1 MKLKHL
7 ESAISQVQDFQHPKW
22 QLEQYKTSSHL
33 AACMLMNANDQY
45 EDIEDCDVLDLGCGT
60 GMLMITANIL
70 GASTVTGV
78 DIDSDALGICSE
90 NLSNQSII
98 DYDLILANLSPSPFY
113 SSTGSSSKR
122 NRLNEN
128 LRQPKENH
136 LPNLPLKSKKY
147 DTVVMNPPFGTKNNG
162 IDVQFLE
169 AAIQCSSRAVY
180 SLHKS
185 STRDYLLTY
194 LNNKPE
200 VSASV
205 IAELKFDLPN
215 TYKIHRKASVD
226 IAVDLIRLELDD
238 SH

>member
-7 ESAISQVQDFQHPKW
+7 ESALSQVQDFQHPKW

-90 NLSNQSII
+90 NMSNQSII
-98 DYDLILANLSPSPFY
+98 DYDLILANLSPSPFS

-128 LRQPKENH
+128 LRQPKENC
-136 LPNLPLKSKKY
+136 LPNFPLKSKKY

-162 IDVQFLE
+162 VDVQFLE
-169 AAIQCSSRAVY
+169 AAIQCRSRA
-180 SLHKS
+180 
-185 STRDYLLTY
+185 
-194 LNNKPE
+194 
-200 VSASV
+200 A
-205 IAELKFDLPN
+205 
-215 TYKIHRKASVD
+215 
-226 IAVDLIRLELDD
+226 
-238 SH
+238 